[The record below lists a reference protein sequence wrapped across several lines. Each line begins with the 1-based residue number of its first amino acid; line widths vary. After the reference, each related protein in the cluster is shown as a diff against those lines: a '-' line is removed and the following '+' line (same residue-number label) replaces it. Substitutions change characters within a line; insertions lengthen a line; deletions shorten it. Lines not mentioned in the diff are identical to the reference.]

1 MFNVIKGNLINKNV
15 KAVQISTE
23 RIVKEVV
30 EKIQVLDNDIED
42 YENTNL
48 VNEVEN
54 ELLLEELEERI
65 LEKKKELESIHIQA
79 IEIIENAKLEAQ
91 EIINNGIYQGEQE
104 SQSIKEKAWDEGYNE
119 GLEQARRDMEENI
132 TSVLLFPLELFL
144 LKFQIIRI
152 LLLNTMGLK
161 CQIEKINPSIT
172 Q

>member
-1 MFNVIKGNLINKNV
+1 MRWLFNVIKGNLINKNV

-65 LEKKKELESIHIQA
+65 LEKKKML
-79 IEIIENAKLEAQ
+79 
-91 EIINNGIYQGEQE
+91 
-104 SQSIKEKAWDEGYNE
+104 
-119 GLEQARRDMEENI
+119 
-132 TSVLLFPLELFL
+132 
-144 LKFQIIRI
+144 
-152 LLLNTMGLK
+152 
-161 CQIEKINPSIT
+161 
-172 Q
+172 